1 MDVPRW
7 RGSTGEILVFDDSTL
22 RIILTV
28 VALVVLRQV
37 FAKMKK
43 NARDKSASRRVAEQA
58 QYGGLTKR
66 GYRFANAGR
75 KCANRLRALSGN

>member
-1 MDVPRW
+1 M
-7 RGSTGEILVFDDSTL
+7 FDDSTL

-28 VALVVLRQV
+28 AALVIMQPI

-43 NARDKSASRRVAEQA
+43 AKRDKLTSRRAAEQA
-58 QYGGLTKR
+58 EYGGLTKR

-75 KCANRLRALSGN
+75 KCAYGLRALAGK